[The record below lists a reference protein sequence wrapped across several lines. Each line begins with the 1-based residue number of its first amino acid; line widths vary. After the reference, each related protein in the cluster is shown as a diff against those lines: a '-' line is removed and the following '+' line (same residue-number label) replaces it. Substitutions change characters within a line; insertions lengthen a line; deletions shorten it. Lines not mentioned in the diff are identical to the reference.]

1 MLSHMSGKVEPIV
14 LLPFGAMVFFTGC
27 LFAAEKWFNSD
38 GQIFQVISGLLTGIA
53 GAFLMRV
60 KPSNAEK
67 PPAIEDPARASVTT
81 ITQET
86 TAK

>member
-1 MLSHMSGKVEPIV
+1 MPSKVEPIV
-14 LLPFGAMVFFTGC
+14 LLLFGAMVFFTVC
-27 LFAAEKWFNSD
+27 LFIAEKWFGTD
-38 GQIFQVISGLLTGIA
+38 GQLFQVISGLLTGIA

-60 KPSNAEK
+60 KPNTSDK
-67 PPAIEDPARASVTT
+67 PPAIEDPQRASVTT